1 MTHFHEIYPRR
12 QTNPA
17 AHRQGARIRDRYH
30 RIVRSAPSDPA
41 AASSILV
48 NQLRVQLADLQMN
61 RRELQESKERMEMLN
76 AKFAELY
83 DFSPIGYLT
92 VNPQGRILEAN
103 LTSAALL
110 GRQRPL
116 LLLGTLSDY
125 VAPEDRPSLKSVFAK
140 AFSSYNTESHDIYLR
155 RPDTTFIWANLH
167 FRPALTHADLPEL
180 CQIAI
185 SDITHIRT
193 ARADRAKQIVHAQK
207 EERTRISREL
217 HDEVSQTLVGVQ
229 LHLQVLARQADAS
242 PIALSRT
249 VARTQRMVEKSVN
262 SIHSF
267 ARELRPAPLEEL
279 GLLAAMSTLVED
291 FASKTGLAITFKPVT
306 EIPHLAQEV
315 QTALYRVAQAAIS
328 NVARH
333 AGFAEIEISLTA
345 RPGAVCLIIRDNGRG
360 FNVKSRFDNN
370 RRKRLG
376 LMGMSERIE
385 LVGGSMTIESA
396 PGKGTTIQACVP
408 FGQQSVADLS
418 PREAEVL
425 QRIAEGRANK
435 HIAADLG
442 ISVKTVE
449 KHRHNLM
456 KKLNI
461 HETAGLTRHAIS
473 TGLIENGAP
482 LSTC

>member
-1 MTHFHEIYPRR
+1 MLQKL
-12 QTNPA
+12 QTQQA
-17 AHRQGARIRDRYH
+17 E
-30 RIVRSAPSDPA
+30 
-41 AASSILV
+41 LE
-48 NQLRVQLADLQMN
+48 MK
-61 RRELQESKERMEMLN
+61 RRELQEYRQRMESLI
-76 AKFAELY
+76 AKYTELY

-92 VNPQGRILEAN
+92 VDAQGRILDAN

-110 GRQRPL
+110 ARDRSL
-116 LLLGTLSDY
+116 LLLGNLSDH
-125 VAPEDRPSLKSVFAK
+125 VAPADRPAFKALFATV
-140 AFSSYNTESHDIYLR
+140 FSSFHTRSYELSLR
-155 RPDTTFIWANLH
+155 RLDTTSFWANLQ
-167 FRPALTHADLPEL
+167 FRPEWTHENSPEL
-180 CQIAI
+180 CRIAI
-185 SDITHIRT
+185 SDITKIRT
-193 ARADRAKQIVHAQK
+193 ANEDLARQVLKAQ
-207 EERTRISREL
+207 EDERKRISREL